1 MLSMIRKD
9 ILLLLR
15 SPAELALLLLM
26 PLILTAIIGF
36 AVGSFMGGDGGP
48 ALSVQALLVVED
60 DETAGMLAFAAAVEA
75 RDLPPAQR
83 AELLAAA
90 QAISPQRLLRT
101 MLAGDDLS
109 DMLSVEELPLAE
121 AQAALD
127 RGSAHALI
135 RVPEG
140 FTHDLLGRMLLDE
153 GPGSELQV
161 ALAEDAPLGG
171 SIVRDLAHEF
181 ARELNFRTALGQL
194 GHGTVAAPPA
204 AGSVRLVESAESIS
218 MLAYYTF
225 AMAVMFVLYTAG
237 AMSSRAV
244 TEQSSHSFNRILLS
258 DAGTFRYLGSKF
270 LATTLLG
277 FLQLMFLLGVSNLL
291 LRSLA
296 GRPLA
301 FWLGTAGIVLALALC
316 IGGLATLLTAIN
328 LRLGNRAI
336 GDLFYSVVPMAFALV
351 GGSLF
356 PVEGAMARMG
366 AWTPNGAANSALV
379 KLSMGMDLSAWTP
392 ELLRLLGLGGV
403 LLVLALFLLPTRE
416 GVRT

>member
-1 MLSMIRKD
+1 MIRKD
-9 ILLLLR
+9 VLLLLR
-15 SPAELALLLLM
+15 SPTELALLLLM
-26 PLILTAIIGF
+26 PLILTAILGF
-36 AVGSFMGGDGGP
+36 ALGSVMQGGGGP
-48 ALSVQALLVVED
+48 PISVRALLVVED
-60 DETAGMLAFAAAVEA
+60 DEAAGMQAFAAAVA
-75 RDLPPAQR
+75 TRDLPPAQQ
-83 AELLAAA
+83 EGLLAAA
-90 QAISPQRLLRT
+90 QALSPQGLLRA
-101 MLAGDDLS
+101 MLASDGLS

-127 RGSAHALI
+127 QGNAQALI
-135 RVPEG
+135 RVPDG
-140 FTHDLLGRMLLDE
+140 FTQDLLGSMLLDE

-161 ALAEDAPLGG
+161 AMAENAPLGG

-194 GHGTVAAPPA
+194 GHGSVSAPPA
-204 AGSVRLVESAESIS
+204 SGSVRLVESAQSIS

-244 TEQSSHSFNRILLS
+244 TELSSQSFDRILLS
-258 DAGTFRYLGSKF
+258 DAGTSRYLGSKF
-270 LATTLLG
+270 IATTLLG

-296 GRPLA
+296 GRPLE
-301 FWLGTAGIVLALALC
+301 FWLGTAGITLALALC
-316 IGGLATLLTAIN
+316 IGGLAALLTSIN

-336 GDLFYSVVPMAFALV
+336 GDLFYSIVPMAFALV

-356 PVEGAMARMG
+356 PVEGTMARMG

-379 KLSMGMDLSAWTP
+379 KLSMGMDLSAWAP
-392 ELLRLLGLGGV
+392 ELLRLLGIGGV
-403 LLVLALFLLPTRE
+403 LLVLALFLLPTRK
-416 GVRT
+416 GVRA